1 MQSKIESIII
11 STLKNLA
18 DEFEYENLA
27 NPNTK
32 TAIYGANGGLDS
44 LGLVSF
50 ITDLEQTLSDELGI
64 EVILANE
71 KAMSMRNSPFK
82 DVESLTNY
90 ILSLTD
96 STDSK
101 A

>member
-1 MQSKIESIII
+1 MQSKIEAIII
-11 STLKNLA
+11 KTLKNLA
-18 DEFEYENLA
+18 DEFEYEGLE

-50 ITDLEQTLSDELGI
+50 ITDLEQTLSDELGL